1 MATATQNAPSS
12 TVYVKNLEERIKVDQ
27 LKEALTEI
35 FSEYGNIIDLVAK
48 KNLKAKGQAFIVFD
62 SAEDAA
68 KAIEEVNG
76 FELFDKPMQLDFART
91 RSDATVLQQ
100 EGESGLEK
108 WKRTRIAEKERKQA
122 LEATQQKLKRP
133 APLAGAP
140 EAAGG
145 LSARPAKTA
154 KGAGLK
160 SSGTNAAAIVPDEYL
175 PPNKILFIRDL
186 PDSYDADGLSRIF
199 SRFEGFKEVR
209 MVPGRKGI
217 AFVEYEAEAGAI
229 SAKEATAGMQLGDE
243 GKGIR
248 VTYQRA

>member
-1 MATATQNAPSS
+1 MASVAQATLAAGATS
-12 TVYVKNLEERIKVDQ
+12 TVYARNLEERVKVDD

-35 FSEYGNIIDLVAK
+35 FSEYGDIVEIVAK
-48 KNLKAKGQAFIVFD
+48 KNVKAKGQAFIVFD
-62 SAEDAA
+62 SAESAA

-91 RSDATVLQQ
+91 RSDATVLKE
-100 EGESGLEK
+100 EGEQGLEK
-108 WKRTRIAEKERKQA
+108 WKRSRLAEKERKQA
-122 LEATQQKLKRP
+122 Q
-133 APLAGAP
+133 
-140 EAAGG
+140 EAANQK
-145 LSARPAKTA
+145 PAKA
-154 KGAGLK
+154 QKGAGLK
-160 SSGTNAAAIVPDEYL
+160 GSSANTAAVIPDEYL

-186 PDSYDADGLSRIF
+186 PESYDADGLTTIF

-217 AFVEYEAEAGAI
+217 AFVEYEAESGAI

-243 GKGIR
+243 GGGIR

>member
-1 MATATQNAPSS
+1 
-12 TVYVKNLEERIKVDQ
+12 
-27 LKEALTEI
+27 
-35 FSEYGNIIDLVAK
+35 
-48 KNLKAKGQAFIVFD
+48 
-62 SAEDAA
+62 
-68 KAIEEVNG
+68 
-76 FELFDKPMQLDFART
+76 MQLDFARS
-91 RSDATVLQQ
+91 RSDATVLKE
-100 EGESGLEK
+100 EGEQGLEK
-108 WKRTRIAEKERKQA
+108 WKRSRLAEKERKQA

-133 APLAGAP
+133 APTSGAQ
-140 EAAGG
+140 EAGG
-145 LSARPAKTA
+145 LGARPAKAA

-160 SSGTNAAAIVPDEYL
+160 ASGTNAAAIVPDEYL
-175 PPNKILFIRDL
+175 PPNKILFVRDL